1 MSSRVLCPRMPC
13 APLIVLKFIVVR
25 FEHFKLEGYDPH
37 GAIKMEMA
45 V

>member
-1 MSSRVLCPRMPC
+1 MPPQAVRATYC
-13 APLIVLKFIVVR
+13 AEIYLVR